1 MNRNPRALVVTL
13 IAFAAGAYL
22 FWRAMQGGG
31 PLFYF
36 LSAVGFGMGIAS
48 LQRGPGGGGTR

>member
-1 MNRNPRALVVTL
+1 MNRSPRALLVTG

-22 FWRAMQGGG
+22 FWRATQGGG
-31 PLFYF
+31 SLFYF

-48 LQRGPGGGGTR
+48 LQRKPGGG

>member
-1 MNRNPRALVVTL
+1 MSRNPRALIVTV

-22 FWRAMQGGG
+22 FWRATQGGG

-48 LQRGPGGGGTR
+48 LQRKHGSD